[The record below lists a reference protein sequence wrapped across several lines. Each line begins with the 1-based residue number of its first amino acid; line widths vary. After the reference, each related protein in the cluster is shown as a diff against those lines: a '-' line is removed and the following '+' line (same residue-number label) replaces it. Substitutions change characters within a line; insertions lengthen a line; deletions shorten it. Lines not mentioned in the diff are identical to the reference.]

1 MKNYFGRS
9 LTMAW
14 VIIFVVG
21 ALFLQF
27 RAVDGTGI
35 IQTTEVRLLT
45 QLLWLALFLIIAM
58 IQLIIWMF
66 IKRK

>member
-9 LTMAW
+9 LTMVW

>member
-1 MKNYFGRS
+1 
-9 LTMAW
+9 MAW

>member
-1 MKNYFGRS
+1 MKNYFWRS